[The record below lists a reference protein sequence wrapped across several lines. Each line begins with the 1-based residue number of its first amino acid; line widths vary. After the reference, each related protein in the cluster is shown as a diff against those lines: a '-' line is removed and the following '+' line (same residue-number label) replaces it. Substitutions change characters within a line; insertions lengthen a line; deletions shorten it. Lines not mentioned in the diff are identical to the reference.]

1 MHPQPPAAPGA
12 ARPPGGTGPGARPR
26 RAASRGLPAVL
37 AAGAVLAG
45 LTVALPAS
53 AQPAPESDPA
63 PEPAAAA
70 SVVEVT
76 GGQGDWQLTVD
87 GQPYTVKG
95 LTWGPPVAEAADY
108 MPDVASLGANTVRT
122 WGTDAT
128 TRPLLDAAAA
138 NGVKVIAGFWL
149 QPGGG
154 PGSGGCVDY
163 VDDEQY
169 KNDMLAEFPRWVE
182 EYKDHSGVLMWNVGN
197 ESVLGL
203 QNCYEGDELERQR
216 DAYTTFVNDVAKK
229 IHEVDP
235 NHPVTSTDAWVGAW
249 PYYQENAPDLDLYAV
264 NAYAAVCDIRAA
276 WEAGGYDKPYIVTEG
291 GPPGEWE
298 VDDDAN
304 GVPEE
309 PTDVAKAAGYGRAWD
324 CVTGHEGVALGAT
337 LFHYGI
343 ENDFGGVWFNLTPD
357 KKRRLSYYAVKEAY
371 GGDTSGDNTPPV
383 ISGLTAQNAGAV
395 PAGREFTLSAD
406 VADPDGDAVTYEVL
420 VNSNYI
426 DGNKALRPAEFR
438 ETGDGTFAVT
448 APDRLGVWKV
458 YLRAED
464 GNGNVGIETLS
475 VKAVPPPVDG
485 TNVAEG
491 RPATASTEQTDAYG
505 DCPCL
510 AGDATDG
517 DFSTRWASSWADPQW
532 VSVDLGERTA
542 FKHVQLAWEAAHAT
556 SYAIQVSDDGQS
568 WRTVYET
575 AEGNGG
581 IDDLEVSGTGRY
593 VRMNG
598 TARGTGYGY
607 SLYEFGVYS

>member
-1 MHPQPPAAPGA
+1 MHPRPPAPPAPPGA
-12 ARPPGGTGPGARPR
+12 ARPGHAGHTR
-26 RAASRGLPAVL
+26 RARGLRAVL
-37 AAGAVLAG
+37 SAGAAGALLAG
-45 LTVALPAS
+45 LTTALPAA
-53 AQPAPESDPA
+53 AQPAPEPD
-63 PEPAAAA
+63 AAAA

-76 GGQGDWQLTVD
+76 GSQGAWQLTVD

-163 VDDEQY
+163 VADTAY
-169 KNDMLAEFPRWVE
+169 KNDMLAEFPRWVQ

-203 QNCYEGDELERQR
+203 QNCYEGAELERQR
-216 DAYTTFVNDVAKK
+216 DAYTSFVNDVAKK

-249 PYYQENAPDLDLYAV
+249 PYYKKNAPDLDLYAV
-264 NAYAAVCDIRAA
+264 NSYAAVCDVRAA

-298 VDDDAN
+298 VEDDAN

-309 PTDVAKAAGYGRAWD
+309 PSDVAKAEGYGRAWD
-324 CVTGHEGVALGAT
+324 CVTGHTGVSLGAT

-343 ENDFGGVWFNLTPD
+343 EDDFGGVWFNLTPD
-357 KKRRLSYYAVKEAY
+357 KQRRLSYYAVKEAY
-371 GGDTSGDNTPPV
+371 GGDTGGDNTPPV
-383 ISGLTAQNAGAV
+383 ISGLAAENAGAV

-406 VADPDGDAVTYEVL
+406 VADPDGDQLTYEVL
-420 VNSNYI
+420 VNSNYV
-426 DGNKALRPAEFR
+426 DQDKALRPAQFR
-438 ETGDGTFAVT
+438 QTGDGTFAVT
-448 APDRLGVWKV
+448 APDKLGVWKV
-458 YLRAED
+458 YLRATD
-464 GNGNVGIETLS
+464 GKGNVGIETLS
-475 VKAVPPPVDG
+475 VKVVPPPVDG
-485 TNVAEG
+485 TNIARG
-491 RPATASTEQTDAYG
+491 KPSTASTEQTDAYG
-505 DCPCL
+505 GCPCE

-517 DFSTRWASSWADPQW
+517 SYDTRWASSWADPQW
-532 VSVDLGERTA
+532 LSVDLGERTS
-542 FKHVQLAWEAAHAT
+542 FDHVQLTWEGAFAR
-556 SYAIQVSDDGQS
+556 SYAIQVSDDGQN
-568 WRTVYET
+568 WQTVYET

-607 SLYEFGVYS
+607 SLYEFGVYR